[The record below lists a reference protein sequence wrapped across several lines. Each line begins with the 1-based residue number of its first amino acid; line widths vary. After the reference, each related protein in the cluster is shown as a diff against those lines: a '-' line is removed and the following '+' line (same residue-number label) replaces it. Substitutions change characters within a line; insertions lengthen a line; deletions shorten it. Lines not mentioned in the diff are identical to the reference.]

1 MAGVDAAKP
10 RVLVTLLQL
19 LDEVVHELV
28 LDIGVLE
35 AISL

>member
-1 MAGVDAAKP
+1 MPSVHAAEP
-10 RVLVTLLQL
+10 RVLVALLQL
-19 LDEVVHELV
+19 LDEVIHELV

>member
-1 MAGVDAAKP
+1 MPCVHAAEP
-10 RVLVTLLQL
+10 GVLVALLQL
-19 LDEVVHELV
+19 LDKVIHELV